1 MRAWKK
7 LPAVFVKPPFCA
19 TQKVA
24 RCLRV
29 ATVFAIVILSVA
41 ILPVAWSASATE
53 TGESVVPPQV
63 LAAVPLPTGDA
74 AQNATNPVTAIPRQ
88 PLDWKVMGLIA
99 LAFGAV
105 LLLKVLA
112 KRRQSTLPPDVFD
125 ILGEGS
131 LGGQHTVRIVRFGPK
146 TLLVSLSPSGCQT
159 LSELTDP
166 QATEC
171 IAAACRGVH
180 ARLRPSRFLSTAGNR
195 SGTISALQMT
205 ASKGVLGGPS
215 GISGRAT
222 GQEAA

>member
-1 MRAWKK
+1 MRAWKN
-7 LPAVFVKPPFCA
+7 LPAVCETPPLKA
-19 TQKVA
+19 TETLARSRHVA
-24 RCLRV
+24 AGCGTL
-29 ATVFAIVILSVA
+29 ILALA
-41 ILPVAWSASATE
+41 ILPVTPIASATE
-53 TGESVVPPQV
+53 TGESVRPPQV

-74 AQNATNPVTAIPRQ
+74 AQNVTNPVTAIPRQ

-99 LAFGAV
+99 VAFVAV
-105 LLLKVLA
+105 LLIKVLA

-180 ARLRPSRFLSTAGNR
+180 ARLRPSRFLSTVGSR
-195 SGTISALQMT
+195 SRTVSSSQTI

-215 GISGRAT
+215 GISEQAP